1 MSVEPFEEAF
11 EALYARS
18 YRLAL
23 RLTGSPAEAED
34 VASEALARAYLA
46 WRRLRSPDHR
56 VAWVL
61 RVTTN
66 LAVDAHRWRSR
77 PPLARPAAAEGGPS
91 DLRIVLADAL
101 RRLPERQRQV
111 VVLRYLVDLFEAEV
125 SRALRISPGS
135 VKQHLH
141 RALASLRRTLP
152 PDSLTEVPAWP

>member
-1 MSVEPFEEAF
+1 MGVEPFEEAF

-23 RLTGSPAEAED
+23 RLVGSSAEAED

-56 VAWVL
+56 TAWVL

-66 LAVDAHRWRSR
+66 LAIDVHRRRARRPVD
-77 PPLARPAAAEGGPS
+77 PPAVVPDEA
-91 DLRIVLADAL
+91 DLRVVLAEAL

-111 VVLRYLVDLFEAEV
+111 VVLRYLVDLSEAEV
-125 SRALRISPGS
+125 SRALDISPGS

-152 PDSLTEVPAWP
+152 PDSLTEVPSWP